1 MKNQG
6 FSKIR
11 SRLKSLKVPILILL
25 TGILL
30 ISILYGEARQGA
42 LERLR
47 KQFVIDAATR
57 A

>member
-1 MKNQG
+1 M
-6 FSKIR
+6 R

-30 ISILYGEARQGA
+30 ISILYWEARQGA

-47 KQFVIDAATR
+47 QQFVIDTATR
-57 A
+57 AEHYS